1 MLTTLNKLGLLP
13 SILLQQV
20 DIILKTHQSV
30 FCRYVFL
37 SRVDSPNLTVLLLV
51 VGVMTLSL
59 AWPRSWLVSTY
70 FDLDADIDDGDGDDD
85 TEDGGDN
92 DGAEEPPDISP
103 SPGSDPGRVEK
114 FMGPGI
120 KRYLV
125 F

>member
-92 DGAEEPPDISP
+92 DGAEPPDISP

-125 F
+125 IW

>member
-1 MLTTLNKLGLLP
+1 M
-13 SILLQQV
+13 
-20 DIILKTHQSV
+20 KTNQS
-30 FCRYVFL
+30 FACRYVFL
-37 SRVDSPNLTVLLLV
+37 SREYSPNLTVLLLVVV

-125 F
+125 LVRIKLTPGRPDHHF

>member
-1 MLTTLNKLGLLP
+1 M
-13 SILLQQV
+13 
-20 DIILKTHQSV
+20 LKTHQS
-30 FCRYVFL
+30 FADIRYVFL
-37 SRVDSPNLTVLLLV
+37 RREDLPNLTVLVLVVV

-70 FDLDADIDDGDGDDD
+70 FDLEDDIDDGDGDDD
-85 TEDGGDN
+85 MEDGGDN

-125 F
+125 LVRIKLTPGRPDRQS

>member
-1 MLTTLNKLGLLP
+1 M
-13 SILLQQV
+13 
-20 DIILKTHQSV
+20 
-30 FCRYVFL
+30 
-37 SRVDSPNLTVLLLV
+37 LLLV

-92 DGAEEPPDISP
+92 DGEEPPDISP
-103 SPGSDPGRVEK
+103 SPARDPGRVEK
-114 FMGPGI
+114 FMGPAI

-125 F
+125 FW

>member
-1 MLTTLNKLGLLP
+1 M
-13 SILLQQV
+13 
-20 DIILKTHQSV
+20 KTNQS
-30 FCRYVFL
+30 FACRYVFL
-37 SRVDSPNLTVLLLV
+37 SREYSPNLTVLLLV

-92 DGAEEPPDISP
+92 DGAEPPDISP

-125 F
+125 FW

>member
-1 MLTTLNKLGLLP
+1 MRH
-13 SILLQQV
+13 V
-20 DIILKTHQSV
+20 DNILKHEDKSV
-30 FCRYVFL
+30 FCLYCRYVFL
-37 SRVDSPNLTVLLLV
+37 SIEDSPNLTVLLLV

-85 TEDGGDN
+85 MEDGGDN
-92 DGAEEPPDISP
+92 DGEEPPDISP
-103 SPGSDPGRVEK
+103 NPASPGSDTGRVEK

-125 F
+125 LVRI